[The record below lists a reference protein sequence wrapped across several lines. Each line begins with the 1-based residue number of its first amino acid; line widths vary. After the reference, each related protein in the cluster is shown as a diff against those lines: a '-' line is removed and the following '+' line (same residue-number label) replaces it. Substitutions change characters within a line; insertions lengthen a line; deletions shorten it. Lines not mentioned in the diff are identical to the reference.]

1 MKAQKYR
8 IRVRAVLDNSW
19 SSAFP
24 GMHLVSGPGGMTCL
38 SGSIVDQPALHGLI
52 GSLRDLNLEIV
63 SVQLLGADGV
73 TPVECRFCGK
83 E

>member
-1 MKAQKYR
+1 
-8 IRVRAVLDNSW
+8 
-19 SSAFP
+19 
-24 GMHLVSGPGGMTCL
+24 MTCL